1 MTLSPCKCASSL
13 VSHLLSLPLDSVHH
27 VGGVLEGLS
36 PDHEELE
43 DYDYEEENAVMEEPT
58 YQLPLSEADKKMQD
72 ILDKLPMITTKKP
85 KR

>member
-1 MTLSPCKCASSL
+1 M
-13 VSHLLSLPLDSVHH
+13 SHLLSLPLDSVHH

-36 PDHEELE
+36 PDHGELE
-43 DYDYEEENAVMEEPT
+43 DYDYEDRVMEEPT
-58 YQLPLSEADKKMQD
+58 YKLPLSEADKKMQD